1 MFEYFPDN
9 YAWSLTTATLFD
21 EVGTTSEVE
30 EALRSVK
37 HLAGGDPATANEAW
51 YEAFMRLAQRLE
63 RLGDTDMAEGHP
75 LTASRKYHRAGLYYL
90 RAERFLHHSD
100 PRERMAYQL
109 GVDYFRKAREVGR
122 DPVEYVDI
130 PFEDGLMPCMF
141 VKADVDGPAP
151 CMIHIQGFDSLK
163 ELHYPIISEEYRK
176 RGMHMLIVDQP
187 GAGGA
192 LRLHG
197 LTAGHETEHYVAK
210 LVDYVEARDDV
221 DADRIGLSGNSLG
234 GYYAPR
240 AAAFEKRLKCCIAW
254 GALWDF
260 SVYFERA
267 YAKIESAPSVP
278 DMVSH
283 GMWVMGQ
290 KTPEDALAV
299 SRKMTLEGVIDK
311 ITCPLLVCHGENDRQ
326 VPLWMAQKTYD
337 EAVNSPNRKLKIFR
351 LDEGGAEH
359 CQIDNRQLIGD
370 VMSDWAAEIFDL
382 DPAGIG

>member
-240 AAAFEKRLKCCIAW
+240 AAAFENRLKCCIAW

>member
-21 EVGTTSEVE
+21 EVGTVTEPE
-30 EALRSVK
+30 EALRSVR

-51 YEAFMRLAQRLE
+51 YEAFTRLGEKLE
-63 RLGDTDMAEGHP
+63 RLGDVDMGEGHP
-75 LTASRKYHRAGLYYL
+75 LTASRKYHRAGSYHL

-100 PRERMAYQL
+100 PREIMSYQR
-109 GVDYFRKAREVGR
+109 GIDIYRKAREVGR

-130 PFEDGLMPCMF
+130 PFGDGAMPCIF
-141 VKADVDGPAP
+141 VKADVPGPAP

-163 ELHYPIISEEYRK
+163 EFHYPIIGEEYRR

-197 LTAGHETEHYVAK
+197 LTAGHETEHYVAA
-210 LVDYVEARDDV
+210 LVDYTESRADV

-267 YAKIESAPSVP
+267 YAKIETAPSVP

-290 KTPEDALAV
+290 DTPEGALAV
-299 SRKMTLEGVIDK
+299 SRQMTLEGIADK
-311 ITCPLLVCHGENDRQ
+311 ITCPLLVAHGENDRQ
-326 VPLWMAQKTYD
+326 VPLWMAQKSYD
-337 EAVNSPNRKLKIFR
+337 AAVNSPNRKLKVFR

-370 VMSDWAAEIFDL
+370 VMSDWAAEIFGL

>member
-63 RLGDTDMAEGHP
+63 RLGDMDMAEGHP

-100 PRERMAYQL
+100 PRELMAYQL
-109 GVDYFRKAREVGR
+109 GIDYFRKAREVGR
-122 DPVEYVDI
+122 EPVEYVDI
-130 PFEDGLMPCMF
+130 PFEDGFMPCMF
-141 VKADVDGPAP
+141 VRADVDGPAP

-163 ELHYPIISEEYRK
+163 ELHHPIISNEYRR

-197 LTAGHETEHYVAK
+197 LTTGHETEHYVAS

-267 YAKIESAPSVP
+267 YAKVESAPSVP

-290 KTPEDALAV
+290 DTPEAALEV
-299 SRKMTLEGVIDK
+299 SRKMTLEPVIDK

-326 VPLWMAQKTYD
+326 VPLWMAEKTY
-337 EAVNSPNRKLKIFR
+337 EAAVNSPNRKLKIFR

-370 VMSDWAAEIFDL
+370 VMSDWAAEVFGL
-382 DPAGIG
+382 DPAGIA

>member
-9 YAWSLTTATLFD
+9 YAWSLTAATLFD
-21 EVGTTSEVE
+21 EVGTVSEAE
-30 EALRSVK
+30 EVLRSVK
-37 HLAGGDPATANEAW
+37 HLAGGDQATANEAW
-51 YEAFMRLAQRLE
+51 YEAFTRLAERLE

-75 LTASRKYHRAGLYYL
+75 LTASRKYHRGGLYHL

-100 PRERMAYQL
+100 PRELMAYQR
-109 GVDYFRKAREVGR
+109 GIDTFRKAREVGR
-122 DPVEYVDI
+122 EPVEYVDI

-141 VKADVDGPAP
+141 VKAPVDGPAP

-163 ELHYPIISEEYRK
+163 ELHHPVISAEYQR

-210 LVDYVEARDDV
+210 LVDYVEARNDV
-221 DADRIGLSGNSLG
+221 DAERIGLSGNSLG

-267 YAKIESAPSVP
+267 YAKIETAPSVP

-299 SRKMTLEGVIDK
+299 ARQMTLEGVADK
-311 ITCPLLVCHGENDRQ
+311 ITCPLLVAHGENDRQ
-326 VPLWMAQKTYD
+326 VPLWMAEKTI
-337 EAVNSPNRKLKIFR
+337 EAAVNSPNRKLKVFR

-370 VMSDWAAEIFDL
+370 VMSDWAAEIFGL
-382 DPAGIG
+382 DPAGIA